1 MKTDKKTYVY
11 IGITLVCVYLFTQY
25 WSAAAEVLLLAVGAA
40 MPLIVGCIIAYVVN
54 ILMTFYER
62 LYFPHA
68 KKTIALRS
76 RRPVCLV
83 LAFLSFVGIV
93 FVIIKLIVPELV
105 NCITLLVRQI
115 PAVFDQLSDIFKK
128 YDVLQR
134 FFQEAEH
141 TVMAENTNLQEI
153 ATKVVNWIV
162 SGLGGIM
169 GTIGTILS
177 STFSMVVTFFVGL
190 VFSVYLLV
198 GKEQLAKR
206 TRKVMQSYLSEKWVR
221 RICYCLHVLHKSFR
235 SFIVGQFTE
244 AVILGVLCI
253 VGMSIFKFPYA
264 TMIGTFIGF
273 TALIPIV
280 GAYLGACVGAL
291 MIVTVSPVQ
300 AVLFIIFI
308 IVLQQL
314 EGNLIYPRVVG
325 SSIGLPGI
333 WVLTA
338 VTIGGGL
345 FGISGM
351 LLGVPLAAAL
361 YQMLRHDVEKRTTI
375 LQKTA
380 ETHEDEQKDGPS
392 DQPS

>member
-134 FFQEAEH
+134 FFRRR
-141 TVMAENTNLQEI
+141 NTRLWLKIRISKSLRQKWS
-153 ATKVVNWIV
+153 T
-162 SGLGGIM
+162 GL
-169 GTIGTILS
+169 
-177 STFSMVVTFFVGL
+177 
-190 VFSVYLLV
+190 
-198 GKEQLAKR
+198 
-206 TRKVMQSYLSEKWVR
+206 
-221 RICYCLHVLHKSFR
+221 
-235 SFIVGQFTE
+235 
-244 AVILGVLCI
+244 
-253 VGMSIFKFPYA
+253 
-264 TMIGTFIGF
+264 
-273 TALIPIV
+273 
-280 GAYLGACVGAL
+280 
-291 MIVTVSPVQ
+291 
-300 AVLFIIFI
+300 
-308 IVLQQL
+308 
-314 EGNLIYPRVVG
+314 
-325 SSIGLPGI
+325 
-333 WVLTA
+333 
-338 VTIGGGL
+338 
-345 FGISGM
+345 
-351 LLGVPLAAAL
+351 
-361 YQMLRHDVEKRTTI
+361 
-375 LQKTA
+375 
-380 ETHEDEQKDGPS
+380 
-392 DQPS
+392 

>member
-115 PAVFDQLSDIFKK
+115 PAVFDQLSDMFKK

-141 TVMAENTNLQEI
+141 TVMAENTNLQEL

-380 ETHEDEQKDGPS
+380 ETHGDEQKDGPP

>member
-141 TVMAENTNLQEI
+141 TVMAENTNLQEL

-361 YQMLRHDVEKRTTI
+361 YQMLRHDVEKRSTI

-380 ETHEDEQKDGPS
+380 ETHGDEQKDGPS